1 MEQIKLS
8 HKKTSALCTA
18 LFLIGLALISF
29 FDYWWPGIML
39 VVGIPLAVRQY
50 LHSKIFD
57 TAVTLIVFLG
67 VFVTVQFHIQW
78 KLLLPVL
85 FVIGAIYIFF
95 RDFVESKEES
105 EDEFEEDLNEEIE
118 EEQEEE
124 HHKKK

>member
-1 MEQIKLS
+1 MQHIKLS

-18 LFLIGLALISF
+18 LFLIGLALVSF

-50 LHSKIFD
+50 FHCKLYD
-57 TAVTLIVFLG
+57 TAITLIVFLG
-67 VFVTVQFHIQW
+67 VYVTVQFHIPW

-95 RDFVESKEES
+95 RDYVESKEES
-105 EDEFEEDLNEEIE
+105 EVEHEEDLNEEIE
-118 EEQEEE
+118 EDQDKE
-124 HHKKK
+124 HKK